1 MVACS
6 SDGFSSVLMWC
17 LDSAGFCKLR
27 KFSVPRVVLSPKS
40 MENTVG
46 VFLSFLSQL
55 FKPPSLRIQNSKER
69 SGRAQ
74 CVRSLLDHLQP
85 LAGSTLSS
93 LQVWSQLLLN
103 VFVWIPVCPLS
114 LNMFSG
120 TTSRFSGFL
129 TWLSSLFIWSCL
141 KLASAISCYLC
152 VGSWVYTTCLPFCFW
167 NSLHWISVLCL
178 FCWGR
183 GLATTA
189 VIFSLLRVLYL
200 FESDVR

>member
-85 LAGSTLSS
+85 LAGSTLFS

-120 TTSRFSGFL
+120 TTSHFSGFL

-141 KLASAISCYLC
+141 KLASAISCY
-152 VGSWVYTTCLPFCFW
+152 F
-167 NSLHWISVLCL
+167 VLVVEFIQLVCHFVSEIHCIEFL
-178 FCWGR
+178 FCAFFVGGEDWPPQQWFLAFWGFC
-183 GLATTA
+183 T
-189 VIFSLLRVLYL
+189 SLKVM
-200 FESDVR
+200 